1 MWWKNVDKRFEDL
14 DKKIEKVSGVLTKF
28 MWLVLGGIVMA
39 FVAFIV
45 NGGLRVP
52 WSRYWER
59 YCLALDLRS
68 LIRMRKKS
76 AATPAK
82 PGPKVQA
89 Q

>member
-1 MWWKNVDKRFEDL
+1 MDKRFEDL

-52 WSRYWER
+52 
-59 YCLALDLRS
+59 
-68 LIRMRKKS
+68 
-76 AATPAK
+76 
-82 PGPKVQA
+82 
-89 Q
+89 